1 MLNLRGK
8 TDPAQTFVS
17 CSVACNVLR
26 LLDVS
31 MMCRLVVLNHVYAD
45 PVLARHRK
53 QHAYPVSALQQ
64 LTPYKALLDE
74 LLMGQAASFVSMLLQ
89 GLRQMGG
96 NAHIAKRI
104 IGTLSGHAPGRV
116 ALRDAC
122 ADWQAEVQR
131 QAPEPGNKASLQWA
145 VSRLW
150 QLGK

>member
-1 MLNLRGK
+1 MSRLTL
-8 TDPAQTFVS
+8 
-17 CSVACNVLR
+17 SVQDIGSSTLI
-26 LLDVS
+26 
-31 MMCRLVVLNHVYAD
+31 
-45 PVLARHRK
+45 PF
-53 QHAYPVSALQQ
+53 SAQQ
-64 LTPYKALLDE
+64 LTPLKALLEE
-74 LLMGQAASFVSMLLQ
+74 LLWGQAASFVSMLLQ

-150 QLGK
+150 QLGKQSSRHIALRSPCRAVRSCFFCWHSYLCPIRGLGIPAP